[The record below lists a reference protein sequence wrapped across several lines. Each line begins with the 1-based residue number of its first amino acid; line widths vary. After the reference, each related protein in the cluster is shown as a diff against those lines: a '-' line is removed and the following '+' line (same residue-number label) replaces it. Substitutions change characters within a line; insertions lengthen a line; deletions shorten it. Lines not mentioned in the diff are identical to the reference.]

1 MTKNATEQQTK
12 DIKRHFTKIKMTQT
26 WENAHGYYVKKIPT
40 LGKYILRCQG

>member
-26 WENAHGYYVKKIPT
+26 WEDVPGYYIKKNSNSQEI
-40 LGKYILRCQG
+40 YIEV